1 MPSASLLR
9 RYLPRPEALL
19 SRPEASPPACASPAV
34 ASPASPRH
42 LRRTVAPAYPPL
54 DKVLLRRSVDEQAA
68 HRHRCVHCGR
78 TPLTG
83 EVVHVYAIAAVE
95 RLVCELCR
103 PLRREP
109 PTRSE
114 LMHAPE
120 HERSVRL
127 TSRAA

>member
-1 MPSASLLR
+1 VPGVEADETMP
-9 RYLPRPEALL
+9 AL
-19 SRPEASPPACASPAV
+19 S
-34 ASPASPRH
+34 
-42 LRRTVAPAYPPL
+42 LRRTVVPAVAPLEKA
-54 DKVLLRRSVDEQAA
+54 LLRRSMGERET
-68 HRHRCVHCGR
+68 HRHRCVHCHR

-83 EVVHVYAIAAVE
+83 EVVHHYATAAGE

-103 PLRREP
+103 PLRREEP
-109 PTRSE
+109 ARSE

>member
-1 MPSASLLR
+1 MPGVEADETMPAISLR
-9 RYLPRPEALL
+9 R
-19 SRPEASPPACASPAV
+19 SPAPAV
-34 ASPASPRH
+34 A
-42 LRRTVAPAYPPL
+42 PL
-54 DKVLLRRSVDEQAA
+54 ERALLRRSMGEHET
-68 HRHRCVHCGR
+68 HRHCCVHCHR

-83 EVVHVYAIAAVE
+83 EVVHLYATAMGE

-109 PTRSE
+109 PVRSE